1 MRGPPTWF
9 TQPSFGAEV
18 NENEENEKMKTVR
31 TFYHISSRDCVVCT
45 LLVARRIVEEKKGLC
60 ISLGQAVEDVNHVVD
75 LGKQVAGCK
84 PSVPV
89 LARPEYDSSFTE

>member
-1 MRGPPTWF
+1 M
-9 TQPSFGAEV
+9 E
-18 NENEENEKMKTVR
+18 TVH
-31 TFYHISSRDCVVCT
+31 TFYHILSRDCVLRT

-60 ISLGQAVEDVNHVVD
+60 ISLGQAVEDVNRMVD

-89 LARPEYDSSFTE
+89 LARLEDDSSFTE